1 MKKRCIPFILTA
13 VFLLATMGTVLAEG
27 GEVITFKGEAEK
39 FVHSMDGDLSTQ
51 GFTDLQPGEDRTLT
65 LILKN
70 DGSREMSFY
79 MSAEIL
85 DNIAEKTAD
94 SQAVY
99 DFSIAKNGTTF
110 FSTVIGGGSAY
121 NQSVGREYLQEDNN
135 ILLDTLAVGA
145 QDRVTVAIKLDGQS
159 AENSYMDKTGKIQL
173 VFSAGYPVT
182 PGQSMIKTVTQYI
195 TGERSIV
202 NTGVGGASM
211 AAIVIGV
218 ALIILAVVLIVKRRR
233 REE

>member
-1 MKKRCIPFILTA
+1 
-13 VFLLATMGTVLAEG
+13 
-27 GEVITFKGEAEK
+27 
-39 FVHSMDGDLSTQ
+39 
-51 GFTDLQPGEDRTLT
+51 
-65 LILKN
+65 
-70 DGSREMSFY
+70 
-79 MSAEIL
+79 
-85 DNIAEKTAD
+85 
-94 SQAVY
+94 
-99 DFSIAKNGTTF
+99 IAKNGTTF

-145 QDRVTVAIKLDGQS
+145 QDTVTIAIKLDGQS
-159 AENSYMDKTGKIQL
+159 AENSYMDKTGKIQF

-195 TGERSIV
+195 AGERSIV

-218 ALIILAVVLIVKRRR
+218 ALIILAVVLIVKRRKIG
-233 REE
+233 E

>member
-1 MKKRCIPFILTA
+1 MKKQCIPFILTA
-13 VFLLATMGTVLAEG
+13 VLLLATMGTVLAEG
-27 GEVITFKGEAEK
+27 GQVITFKGEAEK
-39 FVHSMDGDLSTQ
+39 FVQSVDGNLSTE
-51 GFTDLQPGEDRTLT
+51 GFMDLQPGEERTLN

-70 DGSREMSFY
+70 DGAREMSFY

-121 NQSVGREYLQEDNN
+121 NQSVGREYLQEDND
-135 ILLDTLAVGA
+135 ILMDTLAVGA
-145 QDRVTVAIKLDGQS
+145 QDRITVAIKLDGQS

-182 PGQSMIKTVTQYI
+182 PGQSIIKTVTQYI

-202 NTGVGGASM
+202 NTGVGGVSM
-211 AAIVIGV
+211 AAIIGV
-218 ALIILAVVLIVKRRR
+218 VLIILAVVLIVKRRR

>member
-39 FVHSMDGDLSTQ
+39 FVYSMDGDFSTQ

-79 MSAEIL
+79 MSVEIL

-145 QDRVTVAIKLDGQS
+145 QDT
-159 AENSYMDKTGKIQL
+159 
-173 VFSAGYPVT
+173 
-182 PGQSMIKTVTQYI
+182 
-195 TGERSIV
+195 
-202 NTGVGGASM
+202 
-211 AAIVIGV
+211 
-218 ALIILAVVLIVKRRR
+218 
-233 REE
+233 

>member
-1 MKKRCIPFILTA
+1 MKKQCIPFILTA

-27 GEVITFKGEAEK
+27 GQVITFKGEAEK
-39 FVHSMDGDLSTQ
+39 FVQSVDGNLSTE
-51 GFTDLQPGEDRTLT
+51 GFMDLQPGEERTLN

-70 DGSREMSFY
+70 DGAREMSFY

-121 NQSVGREYLQEDNN
+121 NQSVGREYLQEDND
-135 ILLDTLAVGA
+135 ILMDTLAVGA

-202 NTGVGGASM
+202 NTGVGGVSM
-211 AAIVIGV
+211 AAIIGV
-218 ALIILAVVLIVKRRR
+218 VLIILAVVLIVKRRR

>member
-1 MKKRCIPFILTA
+1 
-13 VFLLATMGTVLAEG
+13 
-27 GEVITFKGEAEK
+27 
-39 FVHSMDGDLSTQ
+39 MDGDLSTQ

-173 VFSAGYPVT
+173 VFNAGYPVT

-218 ALIILAVVLIVKRRR
+218 ALIILAVVLIVKRRKR
-233 REE
+233 GE